1 MDQIARTP
9 QQIGAIVRR
18 QRKKLGLAQDDLGT
32 RIHLR
37 QATISKVESGE
48 PATRLQT
55 LLDTLSALDL
65 EIVIRPRTRGSA
77 NEIEDL
83 F

>member
-9 QQIGAIVRR
+9 QQLGAVIRR
-18 QRKKLGLAQDDLGT
+18 KRKQLSLSQDELGT

-37 QATISKVESGE
+37 QATISKLEAGE

-55 LLDTLSALDL
+55 LIDALAALDL
-65 EIVIRPRTRGSA
+65 EIVIRPRTRGSTA
-77 NEIEDL
+77 QIEDL

>member
-18 QRKKLGLAQDDLGT
+18 QRKKLGLSQDELGM

-77 NEIEDL
+77 TQIEDL

>member
-18 QRKKLGLAQDDLGT
+18 QRKKLGFSQDDLGT

-77 NEIEDL
+77 TQIEDI

>member
-18 QRKKLGLAQDDLGT
+18 QRKKLGLTQDDLGT

-55 LLDTLSALDL
+55 LLNTLSALDL